1 METNYLTEA
10 FKRLSLLEDDFNI
23 TADKDAID
31 DLSSFVADD
40 IEEVKE
46 EPIIDAEAHTE
57 EELKDHYIGKVV
69 LECQCCH
76 SRFYKDPANVIIDS
90 ESGLA
95 NIEERCPICETS
107 CGYTV
112 IGEIKP
118 FEEISKEDAP
128 AEKKESDNVSTTEDA
143 DLEESVRKALRKVNE
158 DINKVAIKTD
168 DGQVQISNNND
179 KVLVDFTNEDDI
191 PGETLAPLT
200 DETKEQIENN
210 MPVKDDISM
219 DDIPEEE
226 PTLEDEPKEEE
237 EIPEEEV
244 EAPEEEPTLED
255 EPKEEE
261 EIPEE
266 EVEAP
271 EEEPKNESLEKNSLA
286 DRLRAKLNSISD
298 NEGNLHENCDDK
310 PSFVNRLNKFLDSHV
325 IDEDLDADMSPK
337 TKPLHKLDSLD
348 LYNDLDEN
356 ATVMD
361 DIDDIDDKAYDKLTE
376 AYLKRIYS
384 NVSSFKTKKV
394 DIDSNKLIV
403 EGVISFKSGKHRD
416 TTFIFENISRSKKGS
431 IILEG
436 TNKTFTNM
444 HKAYK
449 LRSSLK
455 NNKLVPESMI
465 YHYVNRKL
473 NEAAGA
479 KSTIY
484 GRVKL

>member
-95 NIEERCPICETS
+95 NIGERCPICETS

-118 FEEISKEDAP
+118 FEEIPKEDAP

-244 EAPEEEPTLED
+244 EAPEEEP
-255 EPKEEE
+255 
-261 EIPEE
+261 
-266 EVEAP
+266 
-271 EEEPKNESLEKNSLA
+271 KNESLEKNSLA

-325 IDEDLDADMSPK
+325 IDEDLDADISPK
-337 TKPLHKLDSLD
+337 TKLLRKLDSLD

-394 DIDSNKLIV
+394 DIDNNKLIV
-403 EGVISFKSGKHRD
+403 EGVISFKSGKHRN

-436 TNKTFTNM
+436 TNKTFTNTR
-444 HKAYK
+444 KAYK

-465 YHYVNRKL
+465 L
-473 NEAAGA
+473 DI
-479 KSTIY
+479 SI
-484 GRVKL
+484 